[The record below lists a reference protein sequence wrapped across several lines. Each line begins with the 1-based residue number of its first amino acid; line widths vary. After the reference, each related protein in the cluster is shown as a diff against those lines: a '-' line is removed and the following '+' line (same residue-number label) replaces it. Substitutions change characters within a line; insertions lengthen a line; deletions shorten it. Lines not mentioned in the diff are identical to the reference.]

1 MAKICCRFASAKN
14 VLYCTVAT
22 AKSTPRYPRIETRNT
37 KVVFKIILEQVTYN
51 MSDKAGPSKDTAKP
65 RPSPL
70 EDQASKADDE
80 NARKSQRHPVTEYG
94 RMKQKFGPPTFSN
107 PSTMVTLVIGE
118 EKKEF
123 LQNHGDNVS
132 PDQLDED
139 LSLVELWALSD
150 EPQMP
155 RLQNLAIKAIHDI
168 GHKLDSVATFTIDL
182 AYKLP
187 AEESALRRYIVAT
200 CCYELDPVDY
210 KESPED
216 FPKEML
222 IDLAAYTADEN
233 LSFSEVVIKDYYV
246 EVENDPSFRTR

>member
-1 MAKICCRFASAKN
+1 
-14 VLYCTVAT
+14 
-22 AKSTPRYPRIETRNT
+22 
-37 KVVFKIILEQVTYN
+37 
-51 MSDKAGPSKDTAKP
+51 
-65 RPSPL
+65 
-70 EDQASKADDE
+70 
-80 NARKSQRHPVTEYG
+80 
-94 RMKQKFGPPTFSN
+94 
-107 PSTMVTLVIGE
+107 MVTLVIGE

-123 LQNHGDNVS
+123 LVHREVSCFRSSVLKAAFEGNFQEAHTQTYALPHIRERTGQFLLQFLYFQRLEVAQLKANDKPESKTMGDNVS

-150 EPQMP
+150 ELQMP
-155 RLQNLAIKAIHDI
+155 RLQNLAIKAIDDI

-182 AYKLP
+182 AYKLT

-246 EVENDPSFRTR
+246 EVENDLSFRTR